1 MYNTQQEISKKIDP
15 TGPTSTMS
23 FIQTWMSKRN
33 GHIILR
39 YIIYWVFGSH
49 QCKKKSTATH
59 TDYITMVFQGQL
71 IPTYAVP
78 A

>member
-23 FIQTWMSKRN
+23 FIQIWMSKRN

-39 YIIYWVFGSH
+39 YIGFLDRIN
-49 QCKKKSTATH
+49 ATRKA
-59 TDYITMVFQGQL
+59 L
-71 IPTYAVP
+71 LPTLTI
-78 A
+78 